1 MVLLLLDEI
10 IAELSK
16 FAVVSVSRNKSQVSV
31 VGKNLKETTGLAKRI
46 FGAISDYNITMI
58 SQGASDINISFV
70 VNKGD
75 LAEVIGSLHKEFFE

>member
-1 MVLLLLDEI
+1 
-10 IAELSK
+10 
-16 FAVVSVSRNKSQVSV
+16 V